1 MPSTIEEEREY
12 NDRINIIDSLLFLL
26 GLFLFMGCCI
36 YCIIKKGEREEQDR
50 IHYERTVTRVEQ
62 V

>member
-1 MPSTIEEEREY
+1 MPMTIKEEREY
-12 NDRINIIDSLLFLL
+12 NDRMNIINSLLFLL

-36 YCIIKKGEREEQDR
+36 YCIIKKSNRERQER
-50 IHYERTVTRVEQ
+50 KHYQRTVTYLEQ

>member
-1 MPSTIEEEREY
+1 MPTTIEEEREY
-12 NDRINIIDSLLFLL
+12 NDRMNIINSLLFLL
-26 GLFLFMGCCI
+26 GLFLVMGCCI

-50 IHYERTVTRVEQ
+50 IRYERTVINVEQ